1 MNPQK
6 HNMAVLG
13 QIVKLIP
20 RKIIESLRKKHKIQT
35 RSFTAT
41 SHVVAMIYSQLTHA
55 LSLND
60 VCDGMK
66 NHHGILSQIRDCVP
80 PSRNG
85 LAHAN
90 KNRPAAMAEELF
102 WIVYNEL
109 KTHDPEFF
117 QSSRNYP
124 GLPRRFKR
132 AIHIVDSST
141 IPLIAKCMDWAK
153 HRSQKAAA
161 KLHMDLLLGAFLPG
175 FAVVNRAKDSD
186 PKMAWEV
193 CANIKAGEIVVFD
206 KAYCDFKHLATLN
219 ERGVFWVTRAKDNI
233 KYEIMGQQPV
243 KKSSLQAEV
252 SSNKAKVMGQQPVII
267 ADYSI
272 ALTCPGTVK
281 HYSGKL
287 RMVIADIWVD
297 NKLKRMAFLSNNMTW
312 AASSICELYKSRWA
326 IEVFFK
332 EIKQTLQLADF
343 MGTSENAVK
352 WQIWTALLTY
362 LLLRFIAWKH
372 QWKHSFH
379 RLFTLIRA
387 ILWNF
392 LNLET
397 VLKACEKVKNK
408 SNKPPPPVPKQM
420 EFYF

>member
-1 MNPQK
+1 
-6 HNMAVLG
+6 
-13 QIVKLIP
+13 
-20 RKIIESLRKKHKIQT
+20 
-35 RSFTAT
+35 
-41 SHVVAMIYSQLTHA
+41 MIYSQLTHA

-90 KNRPAAMAEELF
+90 KNRPAATAEELF
-102 WIVYNEL
+102 RIVYNEL

-272 ALTCPGTVK
+272 ALTRPGTVK

-287 RMVIADIWVD
+287 RMVIANVWID
-297 NKLKRMAFLSNNMTW
+297 NKIKRMTFLSNNVTW

-397 VLKACEKVKNK
+397 VLKACEKVKSK

>member
-141 IPLIAKCMDWAK
+141 IPLIARCMDWAK

-175 FAVVNRAKDSD
+175 FA
-186 PKMAWEV
+186 E
-193 CANIKAGEIVVFD
+193 
-206 KAYCDFKHLATLN
+206 
-219 ERGVFWVTRAKDNI
+219 
-233 KYEIMGQQPV
+233 KYW
-243 KKSSLQAEV
+243 S
-252 SSNKAKVMGQQPVII
+252 
-267 ADYSI
+267 
-272 ALTCPGTVK
+272 
-281 HYSGKL
+281 
-287 RMVIADIWVD
+287 
-297 NKLKRMAFLSNNMTW
+297 
-312 AASSICELYKSRWA
+312 
-326 IEVFFK
+326 
-332 EIKQTLQLADF
+332 
-343 MGTSENAVK
+343 
-352 WQIWTALLTY
+352 
-362 LLLRFIAWKH
+362 
-372 QWKHSFH
+372 
-379 RLFTLIRA
+379 
-387 ILWNF
+387 
-392 LNLET
+392 
-397 VLKACEKVKNK
+397 
-408 SNKPPPPVPKQM
+408 
-420 EFYF
+420 

>member
-1 MNPQK
+1 
-6 HNMAVLG
+6 MAVLG

-20 RKIIESLRKKHKIQT
+20 RKIIESLRKKHKFQI

-66 NHHGILSQIRDCVP
+66 NHHGILSLIRDCVP
-80 PSRNG
+80 PSCNG

-90 KNRPAAMAEELF
+90 KNRPAAMDEELF

-109 KTHDPEFF
+109 KTHNPEFF
-117 QSSRNYP
+117 QSSRNY
-124 GLPRRFKR
+124 
-132 AIHIVDSST
+132 
-141 IPLIAKCMDWAK
+141 
-153 HRSQKAAA
+153 
-161 KLHMDLLLGAFLPG
+161 PG

-193 CANIKAGEIVVFD
+193 YANIKVGEIVVFD

-243 KKSSLQAEV
+243 
-252 SSNKAKVMGQQPVII
+252 II
-267 ADYSI
+267 ADYCI

-287 RMVIADIWVD
+287 RMVIADVWVD

-332 EIKQTLQLADF
+332 EIKQTLQL
-343 MGTSENAVK
+343 
-352 WQIWTALLTY
+352 LT
-362 LLLRFIAWKH
+362 
-372 QWKHSFH
+372 
-379 RLFTLIRA
+379 
-387 ILWNF
+387 LW
-392 LNLET
+392 EPA
-397 VLKACEKVKNK
+397 KM
-408 SNKPPPPVPKQM
+408 P
-420 EFYF
+420 

>member
-6 HNMAVLG
+6 HNMTVLG

-132 AIHIVDSST
+132 AIHIVDS
-141 IPLIAKCMDWAK
+141 
-153 HRSQKAAA
+153 
-161 KLHMDLLLGAFLPG
+161 
-175 FAVVNRAKDSD
+175 
-186 PKMAWEV
+186 
-193 CANIKAGEIVVFD
+193 
-206 KAYCDFKHLATLN
+206 
-219 ERGVFWVTRAKDNI
+219 
-233 KYEIMGQQPV
+233 
-243 KKSSLQAEV
+243 
-252 SSNKAKVMGQQPVII
+252 
-267 ADYSI
+267 
-272 ALTCPGTVK
+272 
-281 HYSGKL
+281 
-287 RMVIADIWVD
+287 RMT
-297 NKLKRMAFLSNNMTW
+297 FLSNNMTW

-326 IEVFFK
+326 IEVFSRK
-332 EIKQTLQLADF
+332 SSRLCSWLTLWEPAK
-343 MGTSENAVK
+343 M
-352 WQIWTALLTY
+352 
-362 LLLRFIAWKH
+362 
-372 QWKHSFH
+372 
-379 RLFTLIRA
+379 
-387 ILWNF
+387 
-392 LNLET
+392 
-397 VLKACEKVKNK
+397 
-408 SNKPPPPVPKQM
+408 P
-420 EFYF
+420 

>member
-161 KLHMDLLLGAFLPG
+161 KLHMDLLLGRFCRDL
-175 FAVVNRAKDSD
+175 RWS
-186 PKMAWEV
+186 
-193 CANIKAGEIVVFD
+193 I
-206 KAYCDFKHLATLN
+206 
-219 ERGVFWVTRAKDNI
+219 
-233 KYEIMGQQPV
+233 GQKILIPRWHGRFVPISKPV
-243 KKSSLQAEV
+243 KSW
-252 SSNKAKVMGQQPVII
+252 
-267 ADYSI
+267 Y
-272 ALTCPGTVK
+272 
-281 HYSGKL
+281 
-287 RMVIADIWVD
+287 
-297 NKLKRMAFLSNNMTW
+297 
-312 AASSICELYKSRWA
+312 
-326 IEVFFK
+326 
-332 EIKQTLQLADF
+332 
-343 MGTSENAVK
+343 
-352 WQIWTALLTY
+352 
-362 LLLRFIAWKH
+362 
-372 QWKHSFH
+372 
-379 RLFTLIRA
+379 LIRRTV
-387 ILWNF
+387 ILSIW
-392 LNLET
+392 
-397 VLKACEKVKNK
+397 
-408 SNKPPPPVPKQM
+408 QH
-420 EFYF
+420 

>member
-1 MNPQK
+1 MNPHK
-6 HNMAVLG
+6 DNMAVLG
-13 QIVKLIP
+13 QLVKLIP
-20 RKIIESLRKKHKIQT
+20 RKIIETLRKKHKIQT
-35 RSFTAT
+35 RSFSAT
-41 SHVVAMIYSQLTHA
+41 SHVVAMIYAQLTHA

-85 LAHAN
+85 LSHAN
-90 KNRPAAMAEELF
+90 KTRSAQMAEELF
-102 WIVYNEL
+102 WIVYDDL
-109 KTHDPEFF
+109 KVQYPEFF
-117 QSSRNYP
+117 RTSRNYP

-153 HRSQKAAA
+153 HRAQKAAA
-161 KLHMDLLLGAFLPG
+161 KLHLDFLLGAFLPG

-193 CANIKAGEIVVFD
+193 CASIKAGEIVVFD
-206 KAYCDFKHLATLN
+206 KAYCDFRHLAELN
-219 ERGVFWVTRAKDNI
+219 DRGIFWVTRAKDNI
-233 KYEIMGQQPV
+233 KINLMGQHKV
-243 KKSSLQAEV
+243 KKINFSDQTRLNQE
-252 SSNKAKVMGQQPVII
+252 KIMGQQPVII
-267 ADYSI
+267 ADYI
-272 ALTCPGTVK
+272 VLLACPTTAN
-281 HYSGKL
+281 HYPEKL
-287 RMVIADIWVD
+287 RMVIADVCVD
-297 NKLKRMAFLSNNMTW
+297 GKVKRMTFLSNNMVW
-312 AASSICELYKSRWA
+312 AASSICELYKARWA

-362 LLLRFIAWKH
+362 LLLRFLAWKH

-379 RLFTLIRA
+379 RLFTLVRG

-392 LNLET
+392 LSLES
-397 VLKACEKVKNK
+397 VMLHCDQASRSVNK
-408 SNKPPPPVPKQM
+408 SPPTDEQL
-420 EFYF
+420 EFDF

>member
-1 MNPQK
+1 
-6 HNMAVLG
+6 
-13 QIVKLIP
+13 
-20 RKIIESLRKKHKIQT
+20 
-35 RSFTAT
+35 
-41 SHVVAMIYSQLTHA
+41 
-55 LSLND
+55 
-60 VCDGMK
+60 
-66 NHHGILSQIRDCVP
+66 
-80 PSRNG
+80 
-85 LAHAN
+85 
-90 KNRPAAMAEELF
+90 
-102 WIVYNEL
+102 
-109 KTHDPEFF
+109 
-117 QSSRNYP
+117 
-124 GLPRRFKR
+124 
-132 AIHIVDSST
+132 
-141 IPLIAKCMDWAK
+141 MDWAK

-206 KAYCDFKHLATLN
+206 KAYCDFKHLSTLN

-233 KYEIMGQQPV
+233 KYEIMGQQPI
-243 KKSSLQAEV
+243 KKSCLQAEV
-252 SSNKAKVMGQQPVII
+252 SSNKVKVMGQQPVII

-287 RMVIADIWVD
+287 RMVIADVWGD
-297 NKLKRMAFLSNNMTW
+297 NKLKRMTFLSNNMTW

-332 EIKQTLQLADF
+332 EVKQTLQLADF

-392 LNLET
+392 LNLEA
-397 VLKACEKVKNK
+397 VLKAWEKGKSQ
-408 SNKPPPPVPKQM
+408 SNKPPPTVPKQM

>member
-41 SHVVAMIYSQLTHA
+41 SHV
-55 LSLND
+55 
-60 VCDGMK
+60 
-66 NHHGILSQIRDCVP
+66 
-80 PSRNG
+80 
-85 LAHAN
+85 
-90 KNRPAAMAEELF
+90 
-102 WIVYNEL
+102 
-109 KTHDPEFF
+109 
-117 QSSRNYP
+117 
-124 GLPRRFKR
+124 
-132 AIHIVDSST
+132 
-141 IPLIAKCMDWAK
+141 
-153 HRSQKAAA
+153 
-161 KLHMDLLLGAFLPG
+161 
-175 FAVVNRAKDSD
+175 
-186 PKMAWEV
+186 
-193 CANIKAGEIVVFD
+193 
-206 KAYCDFKHLATLN
+206 
-219 ERGVFWVTRAKDNI
+219 
-233 KYEIMGQQPV
+233 
-243 KKSSLQAEV
+243 
-252 SSNKAKVMGQQPVII
+252 
-267 ADYSI
+267 
-272 ALTCPGTVK
+272 PGTVK

-287 RMVIADIWVD
+287 RMVIADVWVD
-297 NKLKRMAFLSNNMTW
+297 NKLKRMTFLSNNMTW

-372 QWKHSFH
+372 QWMHSFH

-392 LNLET
+392 LNLEA
-397 VLKACEKVKNK
+397 VLKACEKVKSK
-408 SNKPPPPVPKQM
+408 SNKPPPTVPKQI